1 MSNAHDSIGF
11 LGAEDVR
18 QLDELLGGFLA
29 DTRARFAALCDRT
42 GRMLTSRGDVA
53 GLDGTTFASLVAG
66 DFAASDQLAAQLGE
80 SEFAALYHHGP
91 QRSMFLAD
99 VGGSVILAVLFDQ
112 RTTLGMV
119 RIRTK
124 SLVPR
129 CAAVFEQIRTRGPL
143 GNLMKFES
151 GWAAEAESEIDRLF
165 SDD

>member
-1 MSNAHDSIGF
+1 MNRPSDNIGF
-11 LGAEDVR
+11 LGAEDVE
-18 QLDELLGGFLA
+18 QLNELLGGFLSESQ
-29 DTRARFAALCDRT
+29 ARFAVLCDRT
-42 GRMLTSRGDVA
+42 GRMLTSMGDMD
-53 GLDGTTFASLVAG
+53 GLDQLTFASLVAG

-129 CAAVFEQIRTRGPL
+129 CAALFEQIRTRGPL
-143 GNLMKFES
+143 GNLVQFET
-151 GWAAEAESEIDRLF
+151 GWAAEAELEIDRLF
-165 SDD
+165 SEG

>member
-1 MSNAHDSIGF
+1 MTHDNIGF

-18 QLDELLGGFLA
+18 RLNALLTSFLA
-29 DTRARFAALCDRT
+29 ETRALFAVLCDRS
-42 GRMLTSRGDVA
+42 GRMLTGMGELQGVDQ
-53 GLDGTTFASLVAG
+53 TTFASLVAG

-80 SEFAALYHHGP
+80 AEFATLYHHGP

-124 SLVPR
+124 SLVPD
-129 CAAVFEQIRTRGPL
+129 CAAIFEQIRRRGPL
-143 GNLMKFES
+143 GSLVQFEA

-165 SDD
+165 SDR